1 VAGSGAGAAAR
12 TDAAH
17 RRANAGQ
24 RFGRPSERGEAN
36 LPSGIVF
43 VADGPPATRSSAA
56 SAANRLEPLPQWGA
70 RLHVL
75 TIGAVWALA
84 VSVLPSPTP
93 HNPLQN

>member
-1 VAGSGAGAAAR
+1 
-12 TDAAH
+12 
-17 RRANAGQ
+17 
-24 RFGRPSERGEAN
+24 
-36 LPSGIVF
+36 
-43 VADGPPATRSSAA
+43 
-56 SAANRLEPLPQWGA
+56 LEPLPQWGA